1 MRKVWKMGRLQM
13 GITSFISNV
22 LVRTDSIQQY
32 SRLFKVLNKANT
44 GKISRQ
50 EFRDSYNE
58 HYVKGH
64 SGDGPQAI

>member
-50 EFRDSYNE
+50 EFRDAYNE
-58 HYVKGH
+58 HYVQGH
-64 SGDGPQAI
+64 S